1 MIDLATGIG
10 VLAFLIPA
18 NSLII
23 DFAKKK
29 PELANT
35 SLAISM
41 FINAVIV
48 LTYAVL
54 LKYYSINHKLFIGGI
69 LIAVFIS
76 MIVKLK
82 RLINE

>member
-35 SLAISM
+35 VLAISM
-41 FINAVIV
+41 FTNVFIV
-48 LTYAVL
+48 LTYGAI
-54 LKYYSINHKLFIGGI
+54 LKCYSTNDRLFISGI

-76 MIVKLK
+76 MITKLK